1 LSNVAVNAERLGE
14 KAMSEE
20 GDTFFI
26 TLAERLFGVFLIA
39 LGAILIYLT
48 ATTSTLGAFTIFF
61 GVLSVI
67 VLLIGLF
74 MLLARPSE

>member
-1 LSNVAVNAERLGE
+1 LSNVAGNTERRGK
-14 KAMSEE
+14 KAMSDE

-48 ATTSTLGAFTIFF
+48 ATTSSLGAFTIFF
-61 GVLSVI
+61 GILSVI
-67 VLLIGLF
+67 VLVIGLF
-74 MLLARPSE
+74 MLLARPAE

>member
-1 LSNVAVNAERLGE
+1 
-14 KAMSEE
+14 MSDE

-48 ATTSTLGAFTIFF
+48 ATTSALGAFAIFF

-67 VLLIGLF
+67 VLVIGLF
-74 MLLARPSE
+74 MLLARPAE